1 MLKYT
6 KYIIAIQYFKIYPR
20 KLKEL

>member
-1 MLKYT
+1 MLKYN